1 MLKANNNIKI
11 KKPKIC
17 YHFGIKI
24 APHDYE
30 DRDRFVCLCCEIV
43 LFGITRNKRKVLDDK

>member
-11 KKPKIC
+11 NKPKMC

-30 DRDRFVCLCCEIV
+30 DRDRFVCLCCEVV
-43 LFGITRNKRKVLDDK
+43 LFGITRNKRKVLDDN